1 MKGLRTGNNIGSC
14 DNGAELSGILTVV
27 NFLILNYFLLIKTVH
42 QNIIH
47 FSCVCAS

>member
-1 MKGLRTGNNIGSC
+1 MLKSKKGLRTGNNIGSC
-14 DNGAELSGILTVV
+14 DNGDEFSGILTVG
-27 NFLILNYFLLIKTVH
+27 NYFLLIKTVH